1 MFEVVQLYVDIRRPR
16 FKLLFDEYP
25 VWSVRTGTSCE
36 VPNGNEVLGFLR
48 MEIKLELGSWFV
60 KLEPGFFWFFRTGT
74 RISEQ
79 KD

>member
-1 MFEVVQLYVDIRRPR
+1 M
-16 FKLLFDEYP
+16 FDEYP

-60 KLEPGFFWFFRTGT
+60 KLEPGFFWFF
-74 RISEQ
+74 
-79 KD
+79 